1 MKRLIKLNTYS
12 KLLMLIISAS
22 IFFFLIYIMLYLY
35 TIQEE
40 NDFRQTTHNQYN
52 KEVKSLF
59 RLNSKT
65 ATATIIDVTFWDDL
79 VLFTKTKD
87 LEWYDKFILSEFEFY
102 DVDYVGIYGL
112 DKKLINETV
121 SSKIKSAD
129 FIPKEIISALHKS
142 KLKKFYIKIPEG
154 IVEVFS
160 ATIHPSH
167 DPKKNKTAPS
177 GYFFMARLLD
187 EPFFSSLGNISSSK
201 VTLVSGSQDVV
212 EEGDF
217 VIVSLDLKDWKDEV
231 VAKLLFK
238 RPFNL
243 NYKNTKEILFI
254 VVLVSLLNIFT
265 FIYYT
270 KRWVYDPLKL
280 VKSILETGSAK
291 SITALRDFKGEFGY
305 IGNLFEENSNQR
317 KQLEISKQKAEESD
331 TLKSSFLA
339 NLSHEIRTPMNAIMG
354 FSDLLT
360 DTNLSENEK
369 FEYLKIIKNSGNSLV
384 SIIEDLIEMS
394 KIDAKQI
401 TPNYKGVDLEK
412 CIRDLYDSINVTI
425 PKDKDIQFYILENPL
440 KMERNIRTDETKL
453 KQIIVNLITNAIKFT
468 DMGFVAFGYSVN
480 KEKEILEFT
489 IEDSGIGMSKNYL
502 KVIFDRFRRIEG
514 DGATE
519 LTGLGLGLSITKAYV
534 EMLGGE
540 ISVESTI
547 GFGSVFKF
555 SVPLE
560 FDLEI
565 TDEALSKRTSFVINQ
580 ENEIILIAE
589 DDNINFLLL
598 KKIIESKN
606 HTVLRAVNGQEAV
619 TICTENDAIS
629 LVFMDIKMPVLN
641 GYDAFEK
648 IKLIKPELPVIAQ
661 TAYSSAE
668 DREKIVQYGFNDYIT
683 KPLDKEKIFAI
694 LDAIFI
700 EIQA

>member
-1 MKRLIKLNTYS
+1 
-12 KLLMLIISAS
+12 
-22 IFFFLIYIMLYLY
+22 MLYLY
-35 TIQEE
+35 TVQEE
-40 NDFRQTTHNQYN
+40 RNFYKTTYNQYD
-52 KEVKSLF
+52 KEVRSLF

-79 VLFTKTKD
+79 VRFTKTKD
-87 LEWYDKFILSEFEFY
+87 LKWYDKYVLSEFEFY
-102 DVDYVGIYGL
+102 DADYVGIYGL
-112 DKKLINETV
+112 DKKVINRTL

-129 FIPKEIISALHKS
+129 FIPEEMMSVLYKS
-142 KLKKFYIKIPEG
+142 KLKKFYLKIPEG
-154 IVEVFS
+154 VVEVFS
-160 ATIHPSH
+160 ATIHPSS
-167 DPKKNKTAPS
+167 DPKKHKTAPS

-187 EPFFSSLGNISSSK
+187 EPFLNSLGNISSSK
-201 VTLVSGSQDVV
+201 VNLGPEDRKVV
-212 EEGDF
+212 GESDF
-217 VIVSLDLKDWKDEV
+217 VIVSLDLKDWKDDV
-231 VAKLLFK
+231 VATLLFK

-243 NYKNTKEILFI
+243 NYTNTKEILFI
-254 VVLVSLLNIFT
+254 VVLVSLMNIFI
-265 FIYYT
+265 FVYYT
-270 KRWVYDPLKL
+270 KRWVYNPLRL
-280 VKSILETGSAK
+280 VKSILRTGSTK
-291 SITALRDFKGEFGY
+291 SITALRSFKGEFGY

-331 TLKSSFLA
+331 TLKSFFLA
-339 NLSHEIRTPMNAIMG
+339 NLSHEIRTPMNAIVG

-360 DTNLSENEK
+360 DANLTENEK
-369 FEYLKIIKNSGNSLV
+369 TEYLKIIKNSGNSLV

-401 TPNYKGVDLEK
+401 TPNFKGLDLEK
-412 CIRDLYDSINVTI
+412 CITELYESMKVTI
-425 PKDKDIQFYILENPL
+425 PKDKEIQFYILANPA
-440 KMERNIRTDETKL
+440 KMESNIRTDETKL

-468 DMGFVAFGYSVN
+468 DKGFVSFGYLEN

-540 ISVESTI
+540 ITVKSTI

-555 SVPLE
+555 SIPLE
-560 FDLEI
+560 YDSVVNGV
-565 TDEALSKRTSFVINQ
+565 AAGKAMSFAGNQ
-580 ENEIILIAE
+580 GNEVILIAE

-606 HTVLRAVNGQEAV
+606 HTVLRAFNGQEAV
-619 TICTENDAIS
+619 NICAENPAVS

-648 IKLIKPELPVIAQ
+648 IKLIKPGLPVIAQ
-661 TAYSSAE
+661 TAYSSLE
-668 DREKIVQYGFNDYIT
+668 DRERIVQCGFNDYIT
-683 KPLDKEKIFAI
+683 KPLDKEKVFAL

-700 EIQA
+700 ESNA